1 MLQKS
6 KKEVQDRFGIGK
18 TPETAKKQCDHAKFD
33 GQSDEFGKLFSLY
46 PPHLA

>member
-18 TPETAKKQCDHAKFD
+18 TPETAKKQCDHANFD
-33 GQSDEFGKLFSLY
+33 RQSEKGVPNSKKK
-46 PPHLA
+46 